1 MSVANSEAPSDAAL
15 MVYATLSNPA
25 KADPTL
31 ASISENLRIQEKS
44 STMPVIREVENFEYE
59 SEPESEKSER
69 SDRSGRSSNS
79 NKSKS
84 SKKSS
89 NAESDNESDGDE
101 QLKNVDRMF
110 GMHSKKEVGSAKNS
124 NREKY
129 LEEAESEV
137 DAENELL
144 EKQSLLL
151 DLQRL
156 KLQGITLS
164 KEWTI
169 EDKLEDMTLEIK
181 RHTLH
186 IDEVANVQTMRDGL
200 RFLCTGIEMLNNRI
214 GLLDLDGWSTEVCKD
229 LSKHDANLS
238 KIYRKYWRR
247 TGSSIPEMDIAA
259 SMIASMGMYHFKQK
273 MSKKIYDSRPVKSP
287 KKMEVEEESEDES
300 EDEEAPP

>member
-15 MVYATLSNPA
+15 MVFATLSNPS
-25 KADPTL
+25 KVDPAL
-31 ASISENLRIQEKS
+31 ASASDESKAQENLNAL
-44 STMPVIREVENFEYE
+44 PVIKEKEYASGSE
-59 SEPESEKSER
+59 SDTSNV
-69 SDRSGRSSNS
+69 SGRSGKSS
-79 NKSKS
+79 VSRRSKS
-84 SKKSS
+84 SKRSASGRSDYESDDARSLK
-89 NAESDNESDGDE
+89 NAEYTFKKSYDKETYKE
-101 QLKNVDRMF
+101 KNY
-110 GMHSKKEVGSAKNS
+110 

-137 DAENELL
+137 NSANELL

-156 KLQGITLS
+156 KLQGITLT
-164 KEWTI
+164 KEWSI
-169 EDKLEDMTLEIK
+169 EDKIEDMTLEIK

-186 IDEVANVQTMRDGL
+186 IDEMANVQTMRDGL

-229 LSKHDANLS
+229 LTKHDANLS

-247 TGSSIPEMDIAA
+247 TGSTIPEMDIAA

-273 MSKKIYDSRPVKSP
+273 MSKKIYDSRPHKPSR
-287 KKMEVEEESEDES
+287 KLEVEEESEDES